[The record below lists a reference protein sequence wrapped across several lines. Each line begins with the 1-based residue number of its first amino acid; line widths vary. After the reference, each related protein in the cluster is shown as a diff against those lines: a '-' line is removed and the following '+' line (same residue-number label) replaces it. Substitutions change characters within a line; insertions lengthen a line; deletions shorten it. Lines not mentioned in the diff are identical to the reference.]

1 MFVTNATAAVN
12 TVVKQLELGPEDAV
26 LATSHTYNAVN
37 MAVDSAVRR
46 AGADVINVDISLP
59 IRSERDIVGSVA
71 AALLFTLKDHR
82 PKTQST
88 QLPINSPCMRQQSTA
103 TLLRADHGDLPP
115 QCRGEAR
122 RDRPHLLTQ
131 VPRYLTLST
140 QYL

>member
-82 PKTQST
+82 PKV
-88 QLPINSPCMRQQSTA
+88 PNSPCMWQQSTA

-131 VPRYLTLST
+131 VPRYLTISST

>member
-1 MFVTNATAAVN
+1 MFEALAKADNLVFVTNATAAVN

-71 AALLFTLKDHR
+71 AALLFKAGQRSKYLA
-82 PKTQST
+82 
-88 QLPINSPCMRQQSTA
+88 QLPPALGI
-103 TLLRADHGDLPP
+103 RA
-115 QCRGEAR
+115 Q
-122 RDRPHLLTQ
+122 
-131 VPRYLTLST
+131 
-140 QYL
+140 